1 MNLLPC
7 FLHSTVLTLFFFVL
21 VTGEKEIRKT
31 SQQHKDKGNK
41 ESIVQWRLALYK
53 DNWKGC
59 STFYTCAQGTSV
71 LCKKTKKGE
80 SRLHLKTIRRSM
92 CLSFPSSISL
102 SAFWC
107 TRSLFESSH
116 DLLPTFFLP
125 FPRKPISSHN
135 STMLNNWYIPLG
147 EERDAG
153 GFKQTVSGLTSM
165 LSSVVPV
172 FDCNGVCLFNLYHLF
187 NKLMHSLDTMSNL
200 HRNTHIWTMF
210 TLFMSAITI
219 KSPYK
224 WFYSLKGDLSVSI
237 VCFSSGL
244 IYDCPGYWD
253 IIISTESVLHHLES
267 NFYFQTLWHNKL
279 LTFMIRY
286 KMMKILQNMSHVCL
300 KKEAEV

>member
-1 MNLLPC
+1 M
-7 FLHSTVLTLFFFVL
+7 
-21 VTGEKEIRKT
+21 
-31 SQQHKDKGNK
+31 
-41 ESIVQWRLALYK
+41 
-53 DNWKGC
+53 
-59 STFYTCAQGTSV
+59 TFYPLS
-71 LCKKTKKGE
+71 
-80 SRLHLKTIRRSM
+80 
-92 CLSFPSSISL
+92 SFPSP
-102 SAFWC
+102 
-107 TRSLFESSH
+107 ESQFQA
-116 DLLPTFFLP
+116 TTV
-125 FPRKPISSHN
+125 RC
-135 STMLNNWYIPLG
+135 STTDTYLWG
-147 EERDAG
+147 KRDAG